1 MQEKT
6 LFRAF
11 FLESYPKSSEA
22 FGPRGRQDFRIRRK
36 GLVKKVSS
44 QSPFSLFRYLKPYR
58 VQCVVG
64 PLFKLAE
71 AVLELYMPFLLAQ
84 VIDRG
89 IATGDY
95 AYVRRMA
102 FVLVGIVTAGLG
114 MALVCQYLASKT
126 SQGFGTTLRNELF
139 GKIMSLSHGDTDRFG
154 APTLVN
160 RLTNDVNQLQFVV
173 AMLIRLVIRAPF
185 LCVGGII
192 MAFVLDWRL
201 ALIMKKSVPLYKRVQ
216 THFDG
221 MSRIIRENMS
231 GVRVIRAFGKT
242 REENARFGGELDE
255 FTAASVRVAKV
266 SILLNPITQLIMNA
280 AILLI
285 LTVTGVTAHNGG
297 DVSTGT
303 IVALINYAN
312 QILAALIVVSSLVV
326 TFTKA
331 YASATRVAEVLC
343 VETSIVGGSLTYAP
357 SDAGPQIA
365 FRNVFFTYGD
375 GEDELED
382 VSFTVERGETVGI
395 IGTTLINLLMRFYD
409 ARSGEIRINGR
420 DIREYDLTSLRGAIA
435 AVPQKVQLFSGSIE
449 QNLRWGRP
457 DATDEQVVRAAR
469 AAQADGFISAKPEG
483 YRAQIERGGVN
494 FSGGQ
499 RQRLAIARA
508 LVRDFDILILDD
520 SSSAL
525 DYSTDA
531 AIRSAIRR
539 EYAGK
544 TLIVV
549 SQRVNS
555 IMDADKILVLDN
567 GRIVGEGT
575 HESLLRTCDFYRE
588 ICASQQIKGG
598 AEQ

>member
-1 MQEKT
+1 MST
-6 LFRAF
+6 L
-11 FLESYPKSSEA
+11 
-22 FGPRGRQDFRIRRK
+22 
-36 GLVKKVSS
+36 
-44 QSPFSLFRYLKPYR
+44 SPFSLFRYLKPYW
-58 VQCVVG
+58 VQCIVG

-95 AYVRRMA
+95 TYVRRMA
-102 FVLVGIVTAGLG
+102 FVLVGIVAIGLG
-114 MALVCQYLASKT
+114 MALVCQYLASKI

-139 GKIMSLSHGDTDRFG
+139 AKIMAFSHSDTDRFG

-160 RLTNDVNQLQFVV
+160 RLTNDVNQLQFMV

-185 LCVGGII
+185 LCVGGMI

-201 ALIMKKSVPLYKRVQ
+201 ALIIVAVIPLFILTMTLIMKKSVPLYKRVQ

-242 REENARFGGELDE
+242 QQENDRFAGELDE

-285 LTVTGVTAHNGG
+285 LAVTGVTAHNDG

-312 QILAALIVVSSLVV
+312 QILAALIVVSNLVV

-331 YASATRVAEVLC
+331 YASANRVAEVL
-343 VETSIVGGSLTYAP
+343 SIDTAVASGNLTYAP
-357 SDAGPQIA
+357 VSGVPQIE
-365 FRNVFFTYGD
+365 FRSVFFTYGD
-375 GEDELED
+375 GENELED
-382 VSFTVERGETVGI
+382 ISFTVQRGETVGI
-395 IGTTLINLLMRFYD
+395 IGTTGAGKTTLINLLMRFYD
-409 ARSGEIRINGR
+409 VSSGEIRINGH
-420 DIREYDLTSLRGAIA
+420 DIRDYDLSSLRGAVA
-435 AVPQKVQLFSGSIE
+435 AVPQKVQLFSGTVE
-449 QNLRWGRP
+449 QNIRWGKP

-469 AAQADGFISAKPEG
+469 AAQADGFITAKPEG
-483 YRAQIERGGVN
+483 YQAQIERGGVN

-508 LVRDFDILILDD
+508 LVRDFDILVLDD

-531 AIRSAIRR
+531 AIRSAIRE

-544 TLIVV
+544 TLIIV

-555 IMDADKILVLDN
+555 IMNADKILVLDN
-567 GRIVGEGT
+567 GRLVAEGT
-575 HESLLRTCDFYRE
+575 HESLLRTSDFYHE

-598 AEQ
+598 AA

>member
-1 MQEKT
+1 MST
-6 LFRAF
+6 L
-11 FLESYPKSSEA
+11 
-22 FGPRGRQDFRIRRK
+22 
-36 GLVKKVSS
+36 
-44 QSPFSLFRYLKPYR
+44 SPFSLFRYLKPYW
-58 VQCVVG
+58 VQCIVG

-95 AYVRRMA
+95 TYVRRMA
-102 FVLVGIVTAGLG
+102 FVLVGIVAIGLG
-114 MALVCQYLASKT
+114 MALVCQYLASKI

-139 GKIMSLSHGDTDRFG
+139 AKIMAFSHSDTDRFG

-160 RLTNDVNQLQFVV
+160 RLTNDVNQLQFMV

-185 LCVGGII
+185 LCVGGMI

-201 ALIMKKSVPLYKRVQ
+201 ALIIVAVIPLFILTMTLIMKKSVPLYKRVQ

-242 REENARFGGELDE
+242 QQENDRFAGELDE

-266 SILLNPITQLIMNA
+266 SILLNPITQLIMSA

-285 LTVTGVTAHNGG
+285 LAVTGVTAHNDG

-312 QILAALIVVSSLVV
+312 QILAALIVVSNLVV

-331 YASATRVAEVLC
+331 YASANRVAEVL
-343 VETSIVGGSLTYAP
+343 SIDTAVASGNLTYAP
-357 SDAGPQIA
+357 VSGVPQIE
-365 FRNVFFTYGD
+365 FRSVFFTYGD
-375 GEDELED
+375 GENELED
-382 VSFTVERGETVGI
+382 ISFTVQCGETVGI
-395 IGTTLINLLMRFYD
+395 IGTTGAGKTTLINLLMRFYD
-409 ARSGEIRINGR
+409 VSSGEIRINGH
-420 DIREYDLTSLRGAIA
+420 DIRDYDLSSLRGAVA
-435 AVPQKVQLFSGSIE
+435 AVPQKVQLFSGTVE
-449 QNLRWGRP
+449 QNIRWGKP

-469 AAQADGFISAKPEG
+469 AAQADGFITAKPEG
-483 YRAQIERGGVN
+483 YQAQIERGGVN

-508 LVRDFDILILDD
+508 LVRDFDILVLDD

-531 AIRSAIRR
+531 AIRSAIRE

-544 TLIVV
+544 TLIIV

-555 IMDADKILVLDN
+555 IMYADKILVLDN
-567 GRIVGEGT
+567 GRLVAEGT
-575 HESLLRTCDFYRE
+575 HESLLRTSDFYHE

-598 AEQ
+598 AA

>member
-1 MQEKT
+1 MST
-6 LFRAF
+6 L
-11 FLESYPKSSEA
+11 
-22 FGPRGRQDFRIRRK
+22 
-36 GLVKKVSS
+36 
-44 QSPFSLFRYLKPYR
+44 SPFSLFRYLKPYW
-58 VQCVVG
+58 VQCIVG

-95 AYVRRMA
+95 TYVRRMA
-102 FVLVGIVTAGLG
+102 FVLVGIVAIGLG
-114 MALVCQYLASKT
+114 MALVCQYLASKI

-139 GKIMSLSHGDTDRFG
+139 AKIMAFSHSDTDRFG

-160 RLTNDVNQLQFVV
+160 RLTNDVNQLQFMV

-185 LCVGGII
+185 LCVGGMI

-201 ALIMKKSVPLYKRVQ
+201 ALIIVAVIPLFILTMTLIMKKSVPLYKRVQ

-242 REENARFGGELDE
+242 QQENDRFAGELDE

-285 LTVTGVTAHNGG
+285 LAVTGVTAHNDG

-312 QILAALIVVSSLVV
+312 QILAALIVVSNLVV

-331 YASATRVAEVLC
+331 YASANRVAEVLS
-343 VETSIVGGSLTYAP
+343 VDTAVASGNLTYAP
-357 SDAGPQIA
+357 VSGVPQIE
-365 FRNVFFTYGD
+365 FRSVFFTYGD
-375 GEDELED
+375 GENELED
-382 VSFTVERGETVGI
+382 ISFTVQRGETVGI
-395 IGTTLINLLMRFYD
+395 IGTTGAGKTTLINLLMRFYD
-409 ARSGEIRINGR
+409 VSSGEIRINGH
-420 DIREYDLTSLRGAIA
+420 DIRDYDLSSLRGAVA
-435 AVPQKVQLFSGSIE
+435 AVPQKVQLFSGTVE
-449 QNLRWGRP
+449 QNIRWGKP

-469 AAQADGFISAKPEG
+469 AAQADGFITAKPEG
-483 YRAQIERGGVN
+483 YQAQIERGGVN

-508 LVRDFDILILDD
+508 LVRDFDILVLDD

-531 AIRSAIRR
+531 AIRSVIRE

-544 TLIVV
+544 TLIIV

-555 IMDADKILVLDN
+555 IMNADKILVLDN
-567 GRIVGEGT
+567 GRLVAEGT
-575 HESLLRTCDFYRE
+575 HESLLRTSDFYHE

-598 AEQ
+598 AA

>member
-1 MQEKT
+1 MST
-6 LFRAF
+6 L
-11 FLESYPKSSEA
+11 
-22 FGPRGRQDFRIRRK
+22 
-36 GLVKKVSS
+36 
-44 QSPFSLFRYLKPYR
+44 SPFSLFRYLKPYW
-58 VQCVVG
+58 VQCIVG

-95 AYVRRMA
+95 TYVRRMA
-102 FVLVGIVTAGLG
+102 FVLVGIVAIGLG
-114 MALVCQYLASKT
+114 MALVCQYLASKI

-139 GKIMSLSHGDTDRFG
+139 AKIMAFSHSDTDRFG

-160 RLTNDVNQLQFVV
+160 RLTNDVNQLQFMV

-185 LCVGGII
+185 LCVGGMI

-201 ALIMKKSVPLYKRVQ
+201 ALIIVAVIPLFILTMTLIMKKSVPLYKRVQ

-242 REENARFGGELDE
+242 QQENDRFAGELDE

-285 LTVTGVTAHNGG
+285 LAVTGVTAHNDG

-312 QILAALIVVSSLVV
+312 QILAALIVVSNLVV

-331 YASATRVAEVLC
+331 YASANRVAEVL
-343 VETSIVGGSLTYAP
+343 SIDTAVASGNLTYAP
-357 SDAGPQIA
+357 VSGVPQIE
-365 FRNVFFTYGD
+365 FRSVFFTYGD
-375 GEDELED
+375 DENELED
-382 VSFTVERGETVGI
+382 ISFTVQRGETVGI
-395 IGTTLINLLMRFYD
+395 IGTTGAGKTTLINLLMRFYD
-409 ARSGEIRINGR
+409 VSSGEIRINGH
-420 DIREYDLTSLRGAIA
+420 DIRDYDLSSLRGAVA
-435 AVPQKVQLFSGSIE
+435 AVPQKVQLFSGTVE
-449 QNLRWGRP
+449 QNIRWGKP

-469 AAQADGFISAKPEG
+469 AAQADGFITAKPEG
-483 YRAQIERGGVN
+483 YQAQIERGGVN

-508 LVRDFDILILDD
+508 LVRDFDILVLDD

-531 AIRSAIRR
+531 AIRSAIRE

-544 TLIVV
+544 TLIIV

-555 IMDADKILVLDN
+555 IMYADKILVLDN
-567 GRIVGEGT
+567 GRLVAEGT
-575 HESLLRTCDFYRE
+575 HESLLRTSDFYHE

-598 AEQ
+598 AA

>member
-1 MQEKT
+1 MST
-6 LFRAF
+6 L
-11 FLESYPKSSEA
+11 
-22 FGPRGRQDFRIRRK
+22 
-36 GLVKKVSS
+36 
-44 QSPFSLFRYLKPYR
+44 SPFSLFRYLKPYW
-58 VQCVVG
+58 VQCIVG

-95 AYVRRMA
+95 TYVRRMA
-102 FVLVGIVTAGLG
+102 FVLVGIVAIGLG
-114 MALVCQYLASKT
+114 MALVCQYLASKI

-139 GKIMSLSHGDTDRFG
+139 AKIMAFSHSDTDRFG

-160 RLTNDVNQLQFVV
+160 RLTNDVNQLQFMV

-185 LCVGGII
+185 LCVGGMI

-201 ALIMKKSVPLYKRVQ
+201 ALIIVAVIPLFILTMTLIMKKSVPLYKRVQ

-242 REENARFGGELDE
+242 QQENDRFAGELDE

-285 LTVTGVTAHNGG
+285 LAVTGVTAHNDG

-312 QILAALIVVSSLVV
+312 QILAALIVVSNLVV

-331 YASATRVAEVLC
+331 YASANRVAEVLS
-343 VETSIVGGSLTYAP
+343 VDTAVASGNLTYAP
-357 SDAGPQIA
+357 VSGVPQIE
-365 FRNVFFTYGD
+365 FRSVFFTYGD
-375 GEDELED
+375 GENELED
-382 VSFTVERGETVGI
+382 ISFTVQRGETVGI
-395 IGTTLINLLMRFYD
+395 IGTTGAGKTTLINLLMRFYD
-409 ARSGEIRINGR
+409 VSSGEIRINGH
-420 DIREYDLTSLRGAIA
+420 DIRDYDLSSLRGAVA
-435 AVPQKVQLFSGSIE
+435 AVPQKVQLFSGTVE
-449 QNLRWGRP
+449 QNIRWGKP

-469 AAQADGFISAKPEG
+469 AAQADGFITAKPEG
-483 YRAQIERGGVN
+483 YQAQIERGGVN

-508 LVRDFDILILDD
+508 LVRDFDILVLDD

-531 AIRSAIRR
+531 AIRSAIRE

-544 TLIVV
+544 TLIIV

-555 IMDADKILVLDN
+555 IMYADKILVLDN
-567 GRIVGEGT
+567 GRLVAEGT
-575 HESLLRTCDFYRE
+575 HESLLRTSDFYHE

-598 AEQ
+598 AA

>member
-1 MQEKT
+1 MST
-6 LFRAF
+6 L
-11 FLESYPKSSEA
+11 
-22 FGPRGRQDFRIRRK
+22 
-36 GLVKKVSS
+36 
-44 QSPFSLFRYLKPYR
+44 SPFSLFRYLKPYW
-58 VQCVVG
+58 VQCIVG

-95 AYVRRMA
+95 TYVRRMA
-102 FVLVGIVTAGLG
+102 FVLVGIVAIGLG
-114 MALVCQYLASKT
+114 MALVCQYLASKI

-139 GKIMSLSHGDTDRFG
+139 AKIMAFSHSDTDRFG

-160 RLTNDVNQLQFVV
+160 RLTNDVNQLQFMV

-185 LCVGGII
+185 LCVGGMI

-201 ALIMKKSVPLYKRVQ
+201 ALIIVAVIPLFILTMTLIMKKSVPLYKRVQ

-242 REENARFGGELDE
+242 QQENDRFAGELDE

-285 LTVTGVTAHNGG
+285 LAVTGVTAHNDG

-312 QILAALIVVSSLVV
+312 QILAALIVVSNLVV

-331 YASATRVAEVLC
+331 YASANRVAEVLS
-343 VETSIVGGSLTYAP
+343 VDTAVASGNLTYAP
-357 SDAGPQIA
+357 VSGVPQIE
-365 FRNVFFTYGD
+365 FRSVFFTYGD
-375 GEDELED
+375 GENELED
-382 VSFTVERGETVGI
+382 ISFTVQRGETVGI
-395 IGTTLINLLMRFYD
+395 IGTTGAGKTTLINLLMRFYD
-409 ARSGEIRINGR
+409 VSSGEIRINGH
-420 DIREYDLTSLRGAIA
+420 DIRDYDLSSLRGAVA
-435 AVPQKVQLFSGSIE
+435 AVPQKVQLFSGTVE
-449 QNLRWGRP
+449 QNIRWGKP

-469 AAQADGFISAKPEG
+469 AAQADGFITAKPEG
-483 YRAQIERGGVN
+483 YQAQIERGGVN

-508 LVRDFDILILDD
+508 LVRDFDILVLDD

-531 AIRSAIRR
+531 AIRSAIRE

-544 TLIVV
+544 TLIIV

-555 IMDADKILVLDN
+555 IMNADKILVLDN
-567 GRIVGEGT
+567 GRLVAEGT
-575 HESLLRTCDFYRE
+575 HESLLRTSDFYHE

-598 AEQ
+598 AA

>member
-1 MQEKT
+1 MST
-6 LFRAF
+6 L
-11 FLESYPKSSEA
+11 
-22 FGPRGRQDFRIRRK
+22 
-36 GLVKKVSS
+36 
-44 QSPFSLFRYLKPYR
+44 SPFSLFRYLKPYW
-58 VQCVVG
+58 VQCIVG

-95 AYVRRMA
+95 TYVRRMA
-102 FVLVGIVTAGLG
+102 FVLVGIVAIGLG
-114 MALVCQYLASKT
+114 MALVCQYLASKI

-139 GKIMSLSHGDTDRFG
+139 AKIMAFSHSDTDRFG

-160 RLTNDVNQLQFVV
+160 RLTNDVNQLQFMV

-185 LCVGGII
+185 LCVGGMI

-201 ALIMKKSVPLYKRVQ
+201 ALIIVAVIPLFILTMTLIMKKSVPLYKRVQ

-242 REENARFGGELDE
+242 QQENDRFAGELDE

-285 LTVTGVTAHNGG
+285 LAVTGVTAHNDG

-312 QILAALIVVSSLVV
+312 QILAALIVVSNLVV

-331 YASATRVAEVLC
+331 YASANRVAEVLS
-343 VETSIVGGSLTYAP
+343 VDTAVASGNLTYAP
-357 SDAGPQIA
+357 VSGVPQIE
-365 FRNVFFTYGD
+365 FRSVFFTYGD
-375 GEDELED
+375 GENELED
-382 VSFTVERGETVGI
+382 ISFTVQRGETVGI
-395 IGTTLINLLMRFYD
+395 IGTTGAGKTTLINLLMRFYD
-409 ARSGEIRINGR
+409 VSSGEIRINGH
-420 DIREYDLTSLRGAIA
+420 DIRDYDLSSLRGAVA
-435 AVPQKVQLFSGSIE
+435 AVPQKVQLFSGTVE
-449 QNLRWGRP
+449 QNIRWGKP

-469 AAQADGFISAKPEG
+469 AAQADGFITAKPEG
-483 YRAQIERGGVN
+483 YQAQIERGGVN

-499 RQRLAIARA
+499 RQRLAIARS
-508 LVRDFDILILDD
+508 LLSKSPIMLLDEAT
-520 SSSAL
+520 SAL
-525 DYSTDA
+525 DEATEKQFLTNLKDLKN
-531 AIRSAIRR
+531 
-539 EYAGK
+539 K
-544 TLIVV
+544 TCIFV
-549 SQRVNS
+549 SQKKAALDLCNKCVQIIDS
-555 IMDADKILVLDN
+555 KIVT
-567 GRIVGEGT
+567 E
-575 HESLLRTCDFYRE
+575 E
-588 ICASQQIKGG
+588 K
-598 AEQ
+598 

>member
-1 MQEKT
+1 MST
-6 LFRAF
+6 L
-11 FLESYPKSSEA
+11 
-22 FGPRGRQDFRIRRK
+22 
-36 GLVKKVSS
+36 
-44 QSPFSLFRYLKPYR
+44 SPFSLFRYLKPYW
-58 VQCVVG
+58 VQCIVG

-95 AYVRRMA
+95 TYVRRMA
-102 FVLVGIVTAGLG
+102 FVLVGIVAIGLG
-114 MALVCQYLASKT
+114 MALVCQYLASKI

-139 GKIMSLSHGDTDRFG
+139 AKIMAFSHSDTDRFG

-160 RLTNDVNQLQFVV
+160 RLTNDVNQLQFMV

-185 LCVGGII
+185 LCVGGMI

-201 ALIMKKSVPLYKRVQ
+201 ALIIVAVIPLFILTMTLIMKKSVPLYKRVQ

-242 REENARFGGELDE
+242 QQENDRFAGELDE

-285 LTVTGVTAHNGG
+285 LAVTGVTAHNDG

-312 QILAALIVVSSLVV
+312 QILAALIVVSNLVV

-331 YASATRVAEVLC
+331 YASANRVAEVL
-343 VETSIVGGSLTYAP
+343 SIDTAVASGNLTYAP
-357 SDAGPQIA
+357 VSGVPQIE
-365 FRNVFFTYGD
+365 FRSVFFTYGD
-375 GEDELED
+375 GENELED
-382 VSFTVERGETVGI
+382 ISFTVQRGETVGI
-395 IGTTLINLLMRFYD
+395 IGTTGAGKTTLINLLMRFYD
-409 ARSGEIRINGR
+409 VSSGEIRINGH
-420 DIREYDLTSLRGAIA
+420 DIRDYDLSSLRGAVA
-435 AVPQKVQLFSGSIE
+435 AVPQKVQLFSGTVE
-449 QNLRWGRP
+449 QNIRWGKP

-469 AAQADGFISAKPEG
+469 AAQADGFITANPEG
-483 YRAQIERGGVN
+483 YQAQIERGGVN

-508 LVRDFDILILDD
+508 LVRDFDILVLDD

-531 AIRSAIRR
+531 AIRSAIRE

-544 TLIVV
+544 TLIIV

-555 IMDADKILVLDN
+555 IMNADKILVLDN
-567 GRIVGEGT
+567 GRLVAEGT
-575 HESLLRTCDFYRE
+575 HESLLRTSDFYHE

-598 AEQ
+598 AA

>member
-1 MQEKT
+1 MST
-6 LFRAF
+6 L
-11 FLESYPKSSEA
+11 
-22 FGPRGRQDFRIRRK
+22 
-36 GLVKKVSS
+36 
-44 QSPFSLFRYLKPYR
+44 SPFSLFRYLKPYW
-58 VQCVVG
+58 VQCIVG

-95 AYVRRMA
+95 TYVRRMA
-102 FVLVGIVTAGLG
+102 FVLVGIVAIGLG
-114 MALVCQYLASKT
+114 MALVCQYLASKI

-139 GKIMSLSHGDTDRFG
+139 AKIMAFSHSDTDRFG

-160 RLTNDVNQLQFVV
+160 RLTNDVNQLQFMV

-185 LCVGGII
+185 LCVGGMI

-201 ALIMKKSVPLYKRVQ
+201 ALIIVAVIPLFILTMTPIMKKSVPLYKRVQ

-242 REENARFGGELDE
+242 QQENDRFAGELDE

-285 LTVTGVTAHNGG
+285 LAVTGVTAHNDG

-312 QILAALIVVSSLVV
+312 QILAALIVVSNLVV

-331 YASATRVAEVLC
+331 YASANRVAEVLS
-343 VETSIVGGSLTYAP
+343 VDTAVASGNLTYAP
-357 SDAGPQIA
+357 VSGVPQIE
-365 FRNVFFTYGD
+365 FRSVFFTYGD
-375 GEDELED
+375 GENELED
-382 VSFTVERGETVGI
+382 ISFTVQRGETVGI
-395 IGTTLINLLMRFYD
+395 IGTTGAGKTTLINLLMRFYD
-409 ARSGEIRINGR
+409 VSSGEIRINGH
-420 DIREYDLTSLRGAIA
+420 DIRDYDLSSLRGAVA
-435 AVPQKVQLFSGSIE
+435 AVPQKVQLFSGTVE
-449 QNLRWGRP
+449 QNIRWGKP

-469 AAQADGFISAKPEG
+469 AAQADGFITAKPEG
-483 YRAQIERGGVN
+483 YQAQIERGGGN

-508 LVRDFDILILDD
+508 LVRDFDILVLDD

-531 AIRSAIRR
+531 AIRSAIRE

-544 TLIVV
+544 TLIIV

-555 IMDADKILVLDN
+555 IMNADKILVLDN
-567 GRIVGEGT
+567 GRLVAEGT
-575 HESLLRTCDFYRE
+575 HESLLRTSDFYHE

-598 AEQ
+598 AA

>member
-1 MQEKT
+1 VST
-6 LFRAF
+6 L
-11 FLESYPKSSEA
+11 
-22 FGPRGRQDFRIRRK
+22 
-36 GLVKKVSS
+36 
-44 QSPFSLFRYLKPYR
+44 SPFSLFRYLKPYW
-58 VQCVVG
+58 VQCIVG

-95 AYVRRMA
+95 TYVRRMA
-102 FVLVGIVTAGLG
+102 FVLVGIVAIGLG
-114 MALVCQYLASKT
+114 MALVCQYLASKI

-139 GKIMSLSHGDTDRFG
+139 AKIMAFSHSDTDRFG

-160 RLTNDVNQLQFVV
+160 RLTNDVNQLQFMV

-185 LCVGGII
+185 LCVGGMI

-201 ALIMKKSVPLYKRVQ
+201 ALIIVAVIPLFILTMTLIMKKSVPLYKRVQ

-242 REENARFGGELDE
+242 QQENDRFAGELDE

-285 LTVTGVTAHNGG
+285 LAVTGVTAHNDG

-312 QILAALIVVSSLVV
+312 QILAALIVVSNLVV

-331 YASATRVAEVLC
+331 YASANRVAEVLS
-343 VETSIVGGSLTYAP
+343 VDTAVASGNLTYAP
-357 SDAGPQIA
+357 VSGVPQIE
-365 FRNVFFTYGD
+365 FRSVFFTYGD
-375 GEDELED
+375 GENELED
-382 VSFTVERGETVGI
+382 ISFTVQRGETVGI
-395 IGTTLINLLMRFYD
+395 IGTTGAGKTTLINLLMRFYD
-409 ARSGEIRINGR
+409 VSSGEIRINGH
-420 DIREYDLTSLRGAIA
+420 DIRDYDLSSLRGAVA
-435 AVPQKVQLFSGSIE
+435 AVPQKVQLFSGTVE
-449 QNLRWGRP
+449 QNIRWGKP

-469 AAQADGFISAKPEG
+469 AAQADGFITAKPEG
-483 YRAQIERGGVN
+483 YQAQIERGGVN

-508 LVRDFDILILDD
+508 LVRDFDILVLDD

-531 AIRSAIRR
+531 AIRSAIRE

-544 TLIVV
+544 TLIIV

-555 IMDADKILVLDN
+555 IMNADKILVLDN
-567 GRIVGEGT
+567 GRLVAEGT
-575 HESLLRTCDFYRE
+575 HESLLRTSDFYHE

-598 AEQ
+598 AA

>member
-1 MQEKT
+1 MSVFSWHT
-6 LFRAF
+6 VFRRFLLRVDAF
-11 FLESYPKSSEA
+11 TVFA
-22 FGPRGRQDFRIRRK
+22 
-36 GLVKKVSS
+36 
-44 QSPFSLFRYLKPYR
+44 FRYLKPYW
-58 VQCVVG
+58 VQCIVG

-95 AYVRRMA
+95 TYVRRMA
-102 FVLVGIVTAGLG
+102 FVLVGIVAIGLG
-114 MALVCQYLASKT
+114 MALVCQYLASKI

-139 GKIMSLSHGDTDRFG
+139 AKIMAFSHSDTDRFG

-160 RLTNDVNQLQFVV
+160 RLTNDVNQLQFMV

-185 LCVGGII
+185 LCVGGMI

-201 ALIMKKSVPLYKRVQ
+201 ALIIVAVIPLFILTMTLIMKKSVPLYKRVQ

-242 REENARFGGELDE
+242 QQENDRFAGELDE

-285 LTVTGVTAHNGG
+285 LAVTGVTAHNDG

-312 QILAALIVVSSLVV
+312 QILAALIVVSNLVV

-331 YASATRVAEVLC
+331 YASANRVAEVL
-343 VETSIVGGSLTYAP
+343 SIDTAVASGNLTYAP
-357 SDAGPQIA
+357 VSGVPQIE
-365 FRNVFFTYGD
+365 FRSVFFTYGD
-375 GEDELED
+375 GENELED
-382 VSFTVERGETVGI
+382 ISFTVQRGETVGI
-395 IGTTLINLLMRFYD
+395 IGTTGAGKTTLINLLMRFYD
-409 ARSGEIRINGR
+409 VSSGEIRINGH
-420 DIREYDLTSLRGAIA
+420 DIRDYDLSSLRGAVA
-435 AVPQKVQLFSGSIE
+435 AVPQKVQLFSGTVE
-449 QNLRWGRP
+449 QNIRWGKP

-469 AAQADGFISAKPEG
+469 AAQADGFITAKPEG
-483 YRAQIERGGVN
+483 YQAQIERGGVN

-508 LVRDFDILILDD
+508 LVRDFDILVLDD

-531 AIRSAIRR
+531 AIRSAIRE

-544 TLIVV
+544 TLIIV

-555 IMDADKILVLDN
+555 IMYADKILVLDN
-567 GRIVGEGT
+567 GRLVAEGT
-575 HESLLRTCDFYRE
+575 HESLLRTSDFYHE

-598 AEQ
+598 AA

>member
-1 MQEKT
+1 MST
-6 LFRAF
+6 L
-11 FLESYPKSSEA
+11 
-22 FGPRGRQDFRIRRK
+22 
-36 GLVKKVSS
+36 
-44 QSPFSLFRYLKPYR
+44 SPFSLFRYLKPYW
-58 VQCVVG
+58 VQCIVG

-102 FVLVGIVTAGLG
+102 FVLVGIVAIGLG
-114 MALVCQYLASKT
+114 MALVCQYLASKI

-139 GKIMSLSHGDTDRFG
+139 AKIMAFSHSDTDRFG

-160 RLTNDVNQLQFVV
+160 RLTNDVNQLQFMV

-185 LCVGGII
+185 LCVGGMI

-201 ALIMKKSVPLYKRVQ
+201 ALIIVAVIPLFILTMTLIMKKSVPLYKRVQ

-242 REENARFGGELDE
+242 QQENDRFAGELDE

-285 LTVTGVTAHNGG
+285 LAVTGVTAHNDG

-312 QILAALIVVSSLVV
+312 QILAALIVVSNLVV

-331 YASATRVAEVLC
+331 YASANRVAEVL
-343 VETSIVGGSLTYAP
+343 SIDTAVASGNLTYAP
-357 SDAGPQIA
+357 VSGVPQIE
-365 FRNVFFTYGD
+365 FRSVFFTYGD
-375 GEDELED
+375 GENELED
-382 VSFTVERGETVGI
+382 ISFTVQRGETVGI
-395 IGTTLINLLMRFYD
+395 IGTTGAGKTTLINLLMRFYD
-409 ARSGEIRINGR
+409 VSSGEIRINGH
-420 DIREYDLTSLRGAIA
+420 DIRDYDLSSLRGAVA
-435 AVPQKVQLFSGSIE
+435 AVPQKVQLFSGTVE
-449 QNLRWGRP
+449 QNIRWGKP

-469 AAQADGFISAKPEG
+469 AAQADGFITAKPEG
-483 YRAQIERGGVN
+483 YQAQIERGGVN

-508 LVRDFDILILDD
+508 LVRDFDILVLDD

-531 AIRSAIRR
+531 AIRSAIRE

-544 TLIVV
+544 TLIIV

-555 IMDADKILVLDN
+555 IMNADKILVLDN
-567 GRIVGEGT
+567 GRLVAEGT
-575 HESLLRTCDFYRE
+575 HESLLRTSDFYHE

-598 AEQ
+598 AA

>member
-1 MQEKT
+1 MST
-6 LFRAF
+6 L
-11 FLESYPKSSEA
+11 
-22 FGPRGRQDFRIRRK
+22 
-36 GLVKKVSS
+36 
-44 QSPFSLFRYLKPYR
+44 SPFSLFRYLKPYW
-58 VQCVVG
+58 VQCIVG

-95 AYVRRMA
+95 TYVRRMA
-102 FVLVGIVTAGLG
+102 FVLVGIVAIGLG
-114 MALVCQYLASKT
+114 MALVCQYLASKI

-139 GKIMSLSHGDTDRFG
+139 AKIMAFSHSDTDRFG

-160 RLTNDVNQLQFVV
+160 RLTNDVNQLQFMV

-185 LCVGGII
+185 LCVGGMI

-201 ALIMKKSVPLYKRVQ
+201 ALIIVAVIPLFILTMTLIMKKSVPLYKRVQ

-242 REENARFGGELDE
+242 QQENDRFAGELDE

-285 LTVTGVTAHNGG
+285 LAVTGVTAHNDG

-312 QILAALIVVSSLVV
+312 QILAALIVVSNLVV

-331 YASATRVAEVLC
+331 YASANRVAEVL
-343 VETSIVGGSLTYAP
+343 SIDTAVASGNLTYAP
-357 SDAGPQIA
+357 VSGVPQIE
-365 FRNVFFTYGD
+365 FRSVFFTYGD
-375 GEDELED
+375 GENELED
-382 VSFTVERGETVGI
+382 ISFTVQRGETVGI
-395 IGTTLINLLMRFYD
+395 IGTTGAGKTTLINLLMRFYD
-409 ARSGEIRINGR
+409 VSSGEIRINGH
-420 DIREYDLTSLRGAIA
+420 DIRDYDLSSLRGAVA
-435 AVPQKVQLFSGSIE
+435 AVPQKVQLFSGTVE
-449 QNLRWGRP
+449 QNIRWGKP

-469 AAQADGFISAKPEG
+469 AAQADGFITAKPEG
-483 YRAQIERGGVN
+483 YQAQIERGGVN

-508 LVRDFDILILDD
+508 LVRDFDILVLDD

-531 AIRSAIRR
+531 AIRNAIRE

-544 TLIVV
+544 TLIIV

-555 IMDADKILVLDN
+555 IMNADKILVLDN
-567 GRIVGEGT
+567 GRLVAEGT
-575 HESLLRTCDFYRE
+575 HESLLRTNDFYHE

-598 AEQ
+598 AA

>member
-1 MQEKT
+1 MST
-6 LFRAF
+6 L
-11 FLESYPKSSEA
+11 
-22 FGPRGRQDFRIRRK
+22 
-36 GLVKKVSS
+36 
-44 QSPFSLFRYLKPYR
+44 SPFSVFRYLKPYW
-58 VQCVVG
+58 VQCIVG

-95 AYVRRMA
+95 TYVRRMA
-102 FVLVGIVTAGLG
+102 FVLVGIVAIGLG
-114 MALVCQYLASKT
+114 MALVCQYLASKI

-139 GKIMSLSHGDTDRFG
+139 AKIMAFSHSDTDRFG

-160 RLTNDVNQLQFVV
+160 RLTNDVNQLQFMV

-185 LCVGGII
+185 LCVGGMI

-201 ALIMKKSVPLYKRVQ
+201 ALIIVAVIPLFILTMTLIMKKSVPLYKRVQ

-242 REENARFGGELDE
+242 QQENDRFAGELDE

-285 LTVTGVTAHNGG
+285 LAVTGVTAHNDG

-312 QILAALIVVSSLVV
+312 QILAALIVVSNLVV

-331 YASATRVAEVLC
+331 YASANRVAEVL
-343 VETSIVGGSLTYAP
+343 SIDTAVASGNLTYAP
-357 SDAGPQIA
+357 VSGVPQIE
-365 FRNVFFTYGD
+365 FRSVFFTYGD
-375 GEDELED
+375 GENELED
-382 VSFTVERGETVGI
+382 ISFTVQRGETVGI
-395 IGTTLINLLMRFYD
+395 IGTTGAGKTTLINLLMRFYD
-409 ARSGEIRINGR
+409 VSSGEIRINGH
-420 DIREYDLTSLRGAIA
+420 DIRDYDLSSLRGAVA
-435 AVPQKVQLFSGSIE
+435 AVPQKVQLFSGTVE
-449 QNLRWGRP
+449 QNIRWGKP

-469 AAQADGFISAKPEG
+469 AAQADGFITAKPEG
-483 YRAQIERGGVN
+483 YQAQIERGGVN

-508 LVRDFDILILDD
+508 LVRDFDILVLDD

-531 AIRSAIRR
+531 AIRSAIRE

-544 TLIVV
+544 TLIIV

-555 IMDADKILVLDN
+555 IMNADKILVLDN
-567 GRIVGEGT
+567 GRLVAEGT
-575 HESLLRTCDFYRE
+575 HESLLRTSDFYHE

-598 AEQ
+598 AA

>member
-1 MQEKT
+1 MST
-6 LFRAF
+6 L
-11 FLESYPKSSEA
+11 
-22 FGPRGRQDFRIRRK
+22 
-36 GLVKKVSS
+36 
-44 QSPFSLFRYLKPYR
+44 SPFSLFRYLKPYW
-58 VQCVVG
+58 VQCIVG

-95 AYVRRMA
+95 TYVRRMA
-102 FVLVGIVTAGLG
+102 FVLVGIVAIGLG
-114 MALVCQYLASKT
+114 MALVCQYLASKI

-139 GKIMSLSHGDTDRFG
+139 AKIMAFSHSDTDRFG

-160 RLTNDVNQLQFVV
+160 RLTNDVNQLQFMV

-185 LCVGGII
+185 LCVGGMI

-201 ALIMKKSVPLYKRVQ
+201 ALIIVAVIPLFILTMTLIMKKSVPLYKRVQ

-242 REENARFGGELDE
+242 QQENDRFAGELDE

-285 LTVTGVTAHNGG
+285 LAVTGVTAHNDG

-312 QILAALIVVSSLVV
+312 QILAALIVVSNLVV

-331 YASATRVAEVLC
+331 YASANRVAEVLS
-343 VETSIVGGSLTYAP
+343 VDTAVASGNLTYAP
-357 SDAGPQIA
+357 VSGVPQIE
-365 FRNVFFTYGD
+365 FRSVFFTYGD
-375 GEDELED
+375 GENELED
-382 VSFTVERGETVGI
+382 ISFTVQRGETVGI
-395 IGTTLINLLMRFYD
+395 IGTTGAGKTTLINLLMRFYD
-409 ARSGEIRINGR
+409 VSSGEIRINGH
-420 DIREYDLTSLRGAIA
+420 DIRDYDLSSLRGAVA
-435 AVPQKVQLFSGSIE
+435 AVPQKVQLFSGTVE
-449 QNLRWGRP
+449 QNIRWGKP

-469 AAQADGFISAKPEG
+469 AAQADGFITAKPEG
-483 YRAQIERGGVN
+483 YQAQIERGGVN

-508 LVRDFDILILDD
+508 LVRDFDILVLDD

-531 AIRSAIRR
+531 AIRSAIRE

-544 TLIVV
+544 TLIIV

-555 IMDADKILVLDN
+555 IMNADKILVLDN
-567 GRIVGEGT
+567 GRLVAEGT
-575 HESLLRTCDFYRE
+575 HESLLRTSDFYHE

-598 AEQ
+598 AAY

>member
-1 MQEKT
+1 MST
-6 LFRAF
+6 L
-11 FLESYPKSSEA
+11 
-22 FGPRGRQDFRIRRK
+22 
-36 GLVKKVSS
+36 
-44 QSPFSLFRYLKPYR
+44 SPFSLFRYLKPYW
-58 VQCVVG
+58 VQCIVG

-95 AYVRRMA
+95 TYVRRMA
-102 FVLVGIVTAGLG
+102 FVLVGIVAIGLG
-114 MALVCQYLASKT
+114 MALVCQYLASKI

-139 GKIMSLSHGDTDRFG
+139 AKIMAFSHSDTDRFG

-160 RLTNDVNQLQFVV
+160 RLTNDVNQLQFMV

-185 LCVGGII
+185 LCVGGMI

-201 ALIMKKSVPLYKRVQ
+201 ALIIVAVIPLFILTMTLIMKKSVPLYKRVQ

-242 REENARFGGELDE
+242 QQENDRFAGELDE

-285 LTVTGVTAHNGG
+285 LAVTGVTAHNDG

-312 QILAALIVVSSLVV
+312 QILAALIVVSNLVV

-331 YASATRVAEVLC
+331 YASANRVAEVLS
-343 VETSIVGGSLTYAP
+343 VDTAVASGNLTYAP
-357 SDAGPQIA
+357 VSGVPQIE
-365 FRNVFFTYGD
+365 FRSVFFTSGD
-375 GEDELED
+375 GENELED
-382 VSFTVERGETVGI
+382 ISFTVQRGETVGI
-395 IGTTLINLLMRFYD
+395 IGTTGAGKTTLINLLMRFYD
-409 ARSGEIRINGR
+409 VSSGELRINGH
-420 DIREYDLTSLRGAIA
+420 DIRDYDLSSLRGAVA
-435 AVPQKVQLFSGSIE
+435 AVPQKVQLFSGTVE
-449 QNLRWGRP
+449 QNIRWGKP

-469 AAQADGFISAKPEG
+469 AAQADGFITAKPEG
-483 YRAQIERGGVN
+483 YQAQIERGGVN

-508 LVRDFDILILDD
+508 LVRDFDILVLDD

-531 AIRSAIRR
+531 AIRSAIRE

-544 TLIVV
+544 TLIIV

-555 IMDADKILVLDN
+555 IMNADKILVLDN
-567 GRIVGEGT
+567 GRLVAEGT
-575 HESLLRTCDFYRE
+575 HESLLRTSDFYHE

-598 AEQ
+598 AA

>member
-1 MQEKT
+1 M
-6 LFRAF
+6 
-11 FLESYPKSSEA
+11 
-22 FGPRGRQDFRIRRK
+22 
-36 GLVKKVSS
+36 
-44 QSPFSLFRYLKPYR
+44 
-58 VQCVVG
+58 QCVVG

-185 LCVGGII
+185 LCVGGVI

-201 ALIMKKSVPLYKRVQ
+201 ALIIVAVIPLFVFTMALIMKKSVPLYKRVQ

-312 QILAALIVVSSLVV
+312 QILAALIVVSNLVV

-395 IGTTLINLLMRFYD
+395 IGTTGAGKTTLINLLMRFYD

-420 DIREYDLTSLRGAIA
+420 DIREYDLASLRGAIA

-531 AIRSAIRR
+531 AIRSAIRQ

>member
-1 MQEKT
+1 MST
-6 LFRAF
+6 L
-11 FLESYPKSSEA
+11 
-22 FGPRGRQDFRIRRK
+22 
-36 GLVKKVSS
+36 
-44 QSPFSLFRYLKPYR
+44 SPFSLFRYLKPYW
-58 VQCVVG
+58 VQCIVG

-95 AYVRRMA
+95 TYVRRMA
-102 FVLVGIVTAGLG
+102 FVLVGIVAIGLG
-114 MALVCQYLASKT
+114 MALVCQYLASKI

-139 GKIMSLSHGDTDRFG
+139 AKIMAFSHSDTDRFG

-160 RLTNDVNQLQFVV
+160 RLTNDVNQLQFMV

-185 LCVGGII
+185 LCVGGMI

-201 ALIMKKSVPLYKRVQ
+201 ALIIVAVIPLFILTMTLIMKKSVPLYKRVQ

-242 REENARFGGELDE
+242 QQENDRFAGELDE

-285 LTVTGVTAHNGG
+285 LAVTGVTAHNDG

-312 QILAALIVVSSLVV
+312 QILAALIVVSNLVV

-331 YASATRVAEVLC
+331 YASANRVAEVLS
-343 VETSIVGGSLTYAP
+343 VDTAVASGNLTYAP
-357 SDAGPQIA
+357 VSGVPQIE
-365 FRNVFFTYGD
+365 FRSVFFTYGD
-375 GEDELED
+375 GENELED
-382 VSFTVERGETVGI
+382 ISFTVQRGETVGI
-395 IGTTLINLLMRFYD
+395 IGTTGAGKTTLINLLMRFYD
-409 ARSGEIRINGR
+409 VSSGEIRINGH
-420 DIREYDLTSLRGAIA
+420 DIRDYDLSSLRGAVA
-435 AVPQKVQLFSGSIE
+435 AVPQKVQLFSGTVE
-449 QNLRWGRP
+449 QNIRWGKP

-469 AAQADGFISAKPEG
+469 AAQADGFITAKPEG
-483 YRAQIERGGVN
+483 YQAQIERGGVN

-508 LVRDFDILILDD
+508 LVRDFDILVLDD
-520 SSSAL
+520 SSGAL

-531 AIRSAIRR
+531 AIRSAIRE

-544 TLIVV
+544 TLIIV

-555 IMDADKILVLDN
+555 IMNADKILVLDN
-567 GRIVGEGT
+567 GRLVAEGT
-575 HESLLRTCDFYRE
+575 HESLLRTSDFYHE

-598 AEQ
+598 AA